1 MDDSG
6 WRLHE
11 ILNVEKYSHNTE
23 KKKKEE
29 INCTVVWSL
38 SVSGRSQPFET
49 LIRFRA
55 LRS

>member
-1 MDDSG
+1 MTLGGGYMKFSMFKN
-6 WRLHE
+6 
-11 ILNVEKYSHNTE
+11 ILTIL

>member
-11 ILNVEKYSHNTE
+11 ILHVEKYSHNTE
-23 KKKKEE
+23 KKKEE

-38 SVSGRSQPFET
+38 SGSGRSQPFET